1 MHMPKR
7 TKALFLNS
15 GWTSESQFNEDS
27 SAPAE
32 PESSAGDG
40 DFRSDL
46 KGFWRNES
54 HFLQS
59 PIRSVLECLAENPR
73 KRLANVC

>member
-1 MHMPKR
+1 MQKPKKP
-7 TKALFLNS
+7 KALFLNP

-27 SAPAE
+27 SAPAQ

-46 KGFWRNES
+46 KGFWRNEGHS
-54 HFLQS
+54 LQIL
-59 PIRSVLECLAENPR
+59 IRSVLECLAENPR